1 MHVVIA
7 KVDEVLYRGEA
18 YSLTVPG
25 VAGEMTILAHH
36 EPVITT
42 LKAGD
47 ARVKTTAT
55 SDPQI
60 IPIQGGVLEVNA
72 SGATVIL

>member
-18 YSLTVPG
+18 HSLTVPA
-25 VAGEMTILAHH
+25 VAGEMTILGHH

-42 LKAGD
+42 LKKGD
-47 ARVKTTAT
+47 VRVKATA
-55 SDPQI
+55 SADPQI
-60 IPIQGGVLEVNA
+60 IPIDGGVLEVNA
-72 SGATVIL
+72 SSATVIL